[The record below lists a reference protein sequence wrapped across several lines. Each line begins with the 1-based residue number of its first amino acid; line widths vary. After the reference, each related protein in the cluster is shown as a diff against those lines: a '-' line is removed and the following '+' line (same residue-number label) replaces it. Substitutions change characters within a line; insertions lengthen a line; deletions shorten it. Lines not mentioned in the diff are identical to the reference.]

1 MVVGIIGA
9 GIGGL
14 TTAIALLQKGIDVM
28 LFEKTA
34 NIEAV
39 GAGIALAPN
48 AMQIFREMGLFNE
61 VSAAGMSMDHFVIA
75 DEQLNTLQKFAPTVF
90 KSKETLGLSIGRAAL
105 HELLFSKIPPGKVFL
120 HHHFNSFELIE
131 DQVLL
136 HFHNQPSQKVDW
148 LVGADGIHSNIR
160 KQLFPDSTLIQAN
173 QICWRGLIHTN
184 EVVPAVSTELWGRG
198 KRFGFSPIDQH
209 TIYWYALV
217 NSHHLPAEWN
227 AQYIVEQ
234 FTEYHPRVKN
244 LILSTPADKIVL
256 HPIQELKP
264 LRNWFNHRVVLI
276 GDAAHAMTPN
286 MGQGA
291 CQAIIDAY
299 TLAEI
304 FRKNEK
310 PETFQKIRKR
320 PVGKIVTLSRII
332 GRIAQSES
340 KWLVTTRNF
349 ILRASQP
356 LMKLLR
362 F

>member
-14 TTAIALLQKGIDVM
+14 TTAIALLQKGIDIM

-48 AMQIFREMGLFNE
+48 AMQVFRDMGLFNE
-61 VSAAGMSMDHFVIA
+61 VKAAGVSMDHFIIA

-90 KSKETLGLSIGRAAL
+90 KSKETVGVSIGRAAL
-105 HELLFSKIPPGKVFL
+105 HELLFSKIPAGKVFL
-120 HHHFNSFELIE
+120 HHHFSSFELKE
-131 DQVLL
+131 NKVVL
-136 HFHNQPSQKVDW
+136 HFHNQPAQIVDW

-160 KQLFPDSTLIQAN
+160 KQLFADATLIQAN
-173 QICWRGLIHTN
+173 QICWRGLIHTAGP
-184 EVVPAVSTELWGRG
+184 VPAVSTELWGRG

-209 TIYWYALV
+209 TIYWYALI
-217 NSHHLPAEWN
+217 NSSSLPAEWN

-234 FTEYHPRVKN
+234 LAEYHPRVKN
-244 LILSTPADKIVL
+244 LILETPADKIVL
-256 HPIQELKP
+256 HPILELKP
-264 LRNWFNHRVVLI
+264 LKNWYHHRIVLI

-299 TLAEI
+299 TLAEV
-304 FRKNEK
+304 FRRNERL
-310 PETFQKIRKR
+310 ETFQRIRKR
-320 PVGKIVTLSRII
+320 PVGKIVTLSRYI
-332 GRIAQSES
+332 GRIAQSET
-340 KWLVTTRNF
+340 KWLIVIRNF
-349 ILRASQP
+349 TLKAMQP
-356 LMKLLR
+356 VIKLLR